1 MPIVILE
8 KIEYTIITLGR
19 QSNLKGELVDVWCKG
34 VKRMLAKQVN
44 ITARSARPLPISYI
58 IRMAQQFSCD
68 VYIQDMGVRI
78 NAKDYNEMKRDWNPQ
93 GNRLVFYLNGAD
105 EVAAGDKLKKAL
117 EN

>member
-1 MPIVILE
+1 
-8 KIEYTIITLGR
+8 
-19 QSNLKGELVDVWCKG
+19 
-34 VKRMLAKQVN
+34 MLAKQVN

-58 IRMAQQFSCD
+58 IRMAQQFSCE
-68 VYIQDMGVRI
+68 VYIQDKSMRI